1 MEEKEDKFV
10 FVDKRGQNQEKP
22 EEKVPEDI
30 PTEEEKLSKEELKVI
45 NLSRGFISFLSQ
57 VAWWNLGLVPHPQS
71 GKVQKDLLEAKLAI
85 DTASAIFEILQNN
98 LPDEEKKQFRT
109 ILSDLKL
116 NYVNIS
122 SRSEQ

>member
-1 MEEKEDKFV
+1 MEEKKEDFV
-10 FVDKRGQNQEKP
+10 FVDKRGQKEPNEEKIP
-22 EEKVPEDI
+22 EE
-30 PTEEEKLSKEELKVI
+30 TSAEEEKLGKEELKVI

-71 GKVQKDLLEAKLAI
+71 GKVQKDLPEAKLAI
-85 DTASAIFEILQNN
+85 DTASAIFEILKDN

-116 NYVNIS
+116 NYVNIL
-122 SRSEQ
+122 SRGE